1 MSNSNANT
9 QSEVYDAAHSIVNKI
24 EDIQNEAR
32 DLLTMIED
40 LPSTR
45 ETSSGAAKLPIQWFN
60 ASAHE
65 LLNSVVFPDGS
76 IATTGSGPWREEQI
90 DSLIRG
96 LDNEI
101 CEIADSVYIIV
112 VGYDTDKVDEIRDH
126 MESSENIVQIYP
138 QELFMSYLFTGVDPL
153 PLMTKEQA
161 LEWIKFHP
169 VLDALFGG
177 DDGVFPWPLNDPIP
191 PTDIPGKGEVV
202 ISLGLDQS
210 PLKIM
215 GYKAG
220 INGLNTTERRAILKK
235 AFQGVIP
242 NVESVDDV
250 DTVAYMKQWGKPNTA
265 RRLWRIAKHLATL
278 CYVARRNHMYEA
290 AKSDWKSDLKW
301 IHDNFYNG
309 GDFGFDW
316 PE

>member
-1 MSNSNANT
+1 MQTSGENT
-9 QSEVYDAAHSIVNKI
+9 PSEVIDAAQRIVDKI
-24 EDIQNEAR
+24 GAIQNEAR
-32 DLLTMIED
+32 DLLTIIED
-40 LPSTR
+40 LPSTE
-45 ETSSGAAKLPIQWFN
+45 ETASCVAKLPKLWSN
-60 ASAHE
+60 ASAVK
-65 LLNSVVFPDGS
+65 LLSIEFPEGS
-76 IATTGSGPWREEQI
+76 IATTGSGPWEEDQL
-90 DSLIRG
+90 DTLIRG
-96 LDNEI
+96 LDIEI
-101 CEIADSVYIIV
+101 SEIADSVYIIV
-112 VGYDTDKVDEIRDH
+112 VGYDTDKIDEIRDQ

-153 PLMTKEQA
+153 PLLTKEQA

-169 VLDALFGG
+169 VLNALFGG

-191 PTDIPGKGEVV
+191 PIDKPGKGEVV

-220 INGLNTTERRAILKK
+220 INGLNATERRSILKK

-242 NVESVDDV
+242 NVEPVDDV
-250 DTVAYMKQWGKPNTA
+250 DTDAYMKQWGKPNTA
-265 RRLWRIAKHLATL
+265 RRLWRIAKHLAAL

>member
-9 QSEVYDAAHSIVNKI
+9 KSEVYYAAHSIVNKI

-32 DLLTMIED
+32 DLLTIIGD
-40 LPSTR
+40 LPTNG
-45 ETSSGAAKLPIQWFN
+45 EPSSGEANLPSQWGMAAAFN
-60 ASAHE
+60 
-65 LLNSVVFPDGS
+65 LLSIEFPEGS
-76 IATTGSGPWREEQI
+76 IATTGSGPWKEDQL

-96 LDNEI
+96 LDIEI
-101 CEIADSVYIIV
+101 SEIVESVYIVV
-112 VGYDTDKVDEIRDH
+112 VGYDTDKVDEIRDQ

-138 QELFMSYLFTGVDPL
+138 QELFLSYLFTGVDPL
-153 PLMTKEQA
+153 PLLTKEQA

-169 VLDALFGG
+169 VLNALFGS
-177 DDGVFPWPLNDPIP
+177 DYGVFPWPLNDSI
-191 PTDIPGKGEVV
+191 TGGDEPGKTEVV

-220 INGLNTTERRAILKK
+220 ISGLNATQRRSILKK

-242 NVESVDDV
+242 NVEPVDDV
-250 DTVAYMKQWGKPNTA
+250 DTDAYMKQWGKPNTA
-265 RRLWRIAKHLATL
+265 RRLWRIAKHLAAL
-278 CYVARRNHMYEA
+278 CYVARRNSMYEV

-301 IHDNFYNG
+301 LHDNFFNG
-309 GDFGFDW
+309 SGFGFDW